1 MVFLRSEEHLERWL
15 ASNGWEPGESMSAST
30 LNELAHR
37 WWWTRL
43 EPDWRPR
50 SVEESQAIL
59 DELGLAGA
67 FWQLVPVE
75 RDGADDEPDAERLDR

>member
-15 ASNGWEPGESMSAST
+15 ALNGWEPGASMSAPT
-30 LNELAHR
+30 LNELARR

-50 SVEESQAIL
+50 SPEESQAIL
-59 DELGLAGA
+59 DEVGLTGA
-67 FWQLVPVE
+67 FW
-75 RDGADDEPDAERLDR
+75 RLG